1 MATIRPQ
8 QLAPVNLG
16 DSNQLMLAAQRLI
29 QQGLGD
35 ITNTVNQARQNVVD
49 RNTATAVN
57 LLTGAQNIADL
68 NQRQSQVADIL
79 RAAGGDI
86 NNEAVQ
92 RAQLTMPDTLL
103 NRASTQN
110 RLTAF
115 DQQQHDQPLLNQAM
129 SLYAAGDTQGANRVL
144 AGVQGDASSAL
155 KFGVDRADTAFA
167 QNIQRQQLGIQQA
180 GLALRRQAANQRAAA
195 AKAGNTQV
203 NNLLKSIL
211 TNNTTATQED
221 TQAAVKFENQQLAD
235 AEKNNPLNNPKS
247 NLTAAVGALN
257 DQSWFVNRGDS
268 LQRLASKLPGYD
280 KLTDSQKVNLLNGM
294 NTAFE
299 QNNGW
304 TSSTNPDKA
313 AQDWAKDAIDSLSK
327 TQSSQL
333 SNQQLQIQQKRTSN
347 NERAALLL
355 RLLQSNGQLDP
366 LALQNLNIDEE

>member
-35 ITNTVNQARQNVVD
+35 ITNTVGQARQNVVD
-49 RNTATAVN
+49 RNTANAVN
-57 LLTGAQNIADL
+57 LLTGAQNISDL
-68 NQRQSQVADIL
+68 NQRRSQVADIL

-103 NRASTQN
+103 NRANTQN

-167 QNIQRQQLGIQQA
+167 QNIQNQQLGIQQA
-180 GLALRRQAANQRAAA
+180 GLALRRQVANQRATA

-203 NNLLKSIL
+203 NNLLKTIL
-211 TNNTTATQED
+211 GNNTTATQED

-268 LQRLASKLPGYD
+268 LQNLASKLPGYD

-313 AQDWAKDAIDSLSK
+313 AQDWAKDAIDALGK
-327 TQSSQL
+327 TRSSQL
-333 SNQQLQIQQKRTSN
+333 TNQQLQIQQKRTSN
-347 NERAALLL
+347 NEKAALLL

>member
-35 ITNTVNQARQNVVD
+35 VTNTVGQARQNVVD
-49 RNTATAVN
+49 RNTANAVN
-57 LLTGAQNIADL
+57 LLTGAQNVGDL
-68 NQRQSQVADIL
+68 KQRQSQVADIL

-103 NRASTQN
+103 NRANTQN

-129 SLYAAGDTQGANRVL
+129 SLYATGNTKAANQIL

-155 KFGVDRADTAFA
+155 KFGVDRSDTQFT
-167 QNIQRQQLGIQQA
+167 QNLQKQQLGIQQA
-180 GLALRRQAANQRAAA
+180 GLALRRQTANQRATA

-203 NNLLKSIL
+203 TNLLKSML
-211 TNNTTATQED
+211 SNNATASQED
-221 TQAAVKFENQQLAD
+221 TQAAVKFQNQQLAD

-247 NLTAAVGALN
+247 NLTAAIGDLN
-257 DQSWFVNRGDS
+257 SQSWFTNRGDS
-268 LQRLASKLPGYD
+268 LQGLASKLPGYD
-280 KLTDSQKVNLLNGM
+280 KLSDSQKVNLLNGM
-294 NTAFE
+294 NTAFD

-304 TSSTNPDKA
+304 ISSNNPDKA

-327 TQSSQL
+327 SQSSQL
-333 SNQQLQIQQKRTSN
+333 SNTQAQIQQKRTSN

-355 RLLQSNGQLDP
+355 RLLQANGQLDP